1 MGIEAALTTFAEST
15 VEEAALEIFEGL
27 DYTILHGP
35 TIAPGEMFA
44 ERATYCDVMLDSR
57 VCEKR

>member
-1 MGIEAALTTFAEST
+1 MSTSPFTEST
-15 VEEAALEIFEGL
+15 VEDAALEIFEGL
-27 DYTILHGP
+27 GYTILHGP

-44 ERATYCDVMLDSR
+44 ERANYCRCFVDRR